1 MTSRLVSYRNV
12 GTVRVTGVAAALRCR
27 YDVDDDA
34 HFGDGSCDPGQLS
47 YIAAT
52 ASIPVR
58 EGAAGDEP
66 DQPEPS
72 LYDMRDVRQ
81 ERRERG
87 RTADEI
93 RNR

>member
-12 GTVRVTGVAAALRCR
+12 GTVRETGVAAALRCR
-27 YDVDDDA
+27 YDVDGDA

-58 EGAAGDEP
+58 EGAAGDGP
-66 DQPEPS
+66 NQPEAS

-81 ERRERG
+81 ERREVAQQTR
-87 RTADEI
+87 
-93 RNR
+93 